1 MSVRAWLAALLV
13 AAAPAAAAPAAA
25 APAAAQPAD
34 SVLNTMVQQP
44 GPPVGRATGGAIV
57 GPDAAPVLP
66 QYGPP
71 RPQAWER
78 ALSQEGGVFAGSGT
92 AGVLLAL
99 PVQRRRLGASEAAG
113 LSATAV
119 LGVRRA
125 AGGLFASAGIADGLT
140 AAQVGAG
147 VWAETSPRGRAFG
160 PAIEARLRL
169 AVLHAEAGA
178 VVAEGRARWAR
189 VGLDLP
195 LPIVGAAGPR
205 SSASRPRRGAS
216 SRPERRCGPSRSRS
230 RSDGDP
236 VGAA

>member
-1 MSVRAWLAALLV
+1 
-13 AAAPAAAAPAAA
+13 
-25 APAAAQPAD
+25 
-34 SVLNTMVQQP
+34 MVQQP
-44 GPPVGRATGGAIV
+44 GPPVGRATGGAIG
-57 GPDAAPVLP
+57 GPDAAPARP

-78 ALSQEGGVFAGSGT
+78 ALSQEVGVFAGSGT

-160 PAIEARLRL
+160 PAVEARLRL
-169 AVLHAEAGA
+169 AVLRAEAGA
-178 VVAEGRARWAR
+178 VVAGERARWAR

-195 LPIVGAAGPR
+195 LPIVGGGEPPFVGVAAE
-205 SSASRPRRGAS
+205 ARRFEQTGETLRTVAVS
-216 SRPERRCGPSRSRS
+216 LTF
-230 RSDGDP
+230 
-236 VGAA
+236 